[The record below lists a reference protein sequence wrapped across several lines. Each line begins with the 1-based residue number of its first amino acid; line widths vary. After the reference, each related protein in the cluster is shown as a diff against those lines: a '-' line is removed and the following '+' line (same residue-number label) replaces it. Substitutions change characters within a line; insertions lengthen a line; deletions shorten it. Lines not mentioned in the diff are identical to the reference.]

1 MSIQPPQGIL
11 NIPNATLRVGKLAVD
26 STAGFDTV
34 FNNVERN
41 TILLV
46 DSTEYTETKQWDL
59 KMPNIFVATFEIKGG
74 GSSFN
79 FRNTSNG
86 VATTGYTLTFSGTTL
101 TLKYGE
107 ILSEEVVVHELT
119 TATIPDLDLI
129 YGKVY
134 LTYEKQHFTVTVD
147 GTLVLTYKDTTTR
160 TPPDGEYVNFF
171 AGTGSPGFK
180 NLKVVAGHF
189 ISDGTSNIAYVGGG
203 EVAVGKALAFN
214 RVSNVSQIKVD
225 SSVVAE
231 YTGPHDRPLRK
242 YPEVALTAD
251 AETGSGYKGYK
262 VTASNDIDNNSNLDK
277 FRAFNGITGNEAW
290 GSGGSQFTSGTG
302 VAIVGGDSL
311 GNVEGQ
317 WLKLQLP
324 LKIKLSHIKLTSRDI
339 TGIEYPKDFQIL
351 GSNDDSNWTQLINV
365 VDAPYTQHLTL
376 THHVTGT
383 VDSFQYLAVV
393 VTKTYGGTGVTISE
407 LEYYGHE
414 EGSGSLDTTLK
425 SVYNVPATT
434 GTQLEVYYDAKDLA
448 DGALSTASGAITGL
462 GGTTINGT
470 AFGDP
475 QVSNGAFVFDGT
487 GDYISGTLPSSVTGE
502 WVHSM
507 SIWVKAYSFGNSIIF
522 IGNSN
527 VNSQRISISISSTG
541 EITIGIANHNV
552 IYASAIPID
561 YGWHHL
567 TYTYAG
573 GAAGLG
579 AIGYNLYIDGVNIP
593 QTGGVGSGTLNLPTG
608 PNFFVG
614 SGLNGVGPF
623 NGSIANFRLYSKALN
638 ADQVKELYDYQKD
651 YFLGTHSSVTLHKG
665 RFGVGTKEPMK
676 ELDVVGDVGIS
687 ANLHM
692 TTQSSVLV
700 DSNVVAEYTG
710 PHDRPLRKY
719 PEVAILGGQSGL
731 SGGYTQDGYTV
742 EASSEFSAIHAAS
755 NVFNHIQA
763 YQTTDHAW
771 LSGTNTYG
779 LTDGL
784 ASSGTSKDTFQDVD
798 GSWLGITLP
807 TGIRLS
813 HIHIYNRFDN
823 ANSVRPPKT
832 GIIWASNDGTSWY
845 NIFNFDNLQDTDG
858 TLNVL
863 HVNNTNFYTR
873 YRVQITAMHND
884 PQKTSVAVGEL
895 EFYGHEEGSGSLDT
909 TLKSVYNVPATT
921 GTQLEVYYDAKDLD
935 NGAVTSVTDL
945 SPNTNNGTL
954 SGDPQIS
961 NGAFVFDGSGDA
973 IVSSGTSTSL
983 DGNAT
988 FSISLWSKTN
998 TVSSG
1003 SNALFMLGYSSANK
1017 STGLRID
1024 ASTGKYRFFTT
1035 GGLSSKTSPTTALLN
1050 EWTHITLIHEG
1061 TSGYKFYVNGV
1072 FIDEIT
1078 VDNDLSLD
1086 SNPRVALGNY
1096 IDAAGVVTGTA
1107 SYDGSIANFRL
1118 YSKALNAGQVQE
1130 LYDYQKDY
1138 FLGSKSQ
1145 VTLYKGHLGV
1155 GVTEPSG
1162 QLELAGDERIQEY
1175 PPRGL
1180 VGDNLVFDPAGN
1192 AYDYNVEGHGV
1203 FKLLS
1208 TYKYHT
1214 STSDDR
1220 RIYKLFDKS
1229 DSTFTHWSSF
1239 NGSSPYEATTNAQI
1253 TTLDGGGTIT
1263 AHFAEIQMPY
1273 KITLKKYILT
1283 SSSQVPR
1290 ALKTGMIVGS
1300 NDGNVFHVLDSVSDF
1315 GFTATTQPK
1324 EYTVDNTTTPYRIFR
1339 LLLMN
1344 TNGNATC
1351 NMNEWKLFGTP
1362 GPTTLDKGSLSLTR
1376 SLDVPRV
1383 SRYDVDTETPRP
1395 EKLVLDLDTTVNSSP
1410 TDISGKG
1417 NHGVFYNGASY
1428 SAADKAFN
1436 FDGTNDYIQATTN
1449 LPAGDNSLSISM
1461 WIKIR
1466 SRHATHRDTLFFL
1479 GGTGSNKGIGIDVY
1493 PDGNVYWYDR
1503 AGYHLLWN
1511 TSATAP
1517 ANVGT
1522 NELFPLN
1529 QWVHVAAT
1537 HVPGSNAGYEL
1548 RNKFYING
1556 VKLAD
1561 PASGTAYVSDGVGT
1575 LSIDAN
1581 PTVSLGLYPT
1591 PDLNSCPDALISNF
1605 KLYNVAL
1612 EPSEVKKLYNLG
1624 RTGRSM
1630 VISDTAVG
1638 IGKVPEAQLDVRGT
1652 ARFADVHV
1660 GGDIYATGNIT
1671 GYSDK
1676 RAKSDIEKIENAL
1689 EKIEQLNGYT
1699 FTMKGKRYTGLIA
1712 QEILPVLPEAVTGSE
1727 ETNYAVAY
1735 GNMMGL
1741 IVEAI
1746 KELKQKI
1753 G

>member
-1 MSIQPPQGIL
+1 MGP
-11 NIPNATLRVGKLAVD
+11 
-26 STAGFDTV
+26 
-34 FNNVERN
+34 E
-41 TILLV
+41 
-46 DSTEYTETKQWDL
+46 
-59 KMPNIFVATFEIKGG
+59 
-74 GSSFN
+74 
-79 FRNTSNG
+79 
-86 VATTGYTLTFSGTTL
+86 FSRTR
-101 TLKYGE
+101 
-107 ILSEEVVVHELT
+107 
-119 TATIPDLDLI
+119 
-129 YGKVY
+129 
-134 LTYEKQHFTVTVD
+134 
-147 GTLVLTYKDTTTR
+147 TLVTR
-160 TPPDGEYVNFF
+160 TFPDGEYINFF
-171 AGTGSPGFK
+171 AGTGTPRFQ
-180 NLKVVAGHF
+180 NLKVVAGHL
-189 ISDGTSNIAYVGGG
+189 ISDGTSNVSLYGGLAVTSNLEVGQANLFVDTTTSRVGVGTTTPEATLHVSGNAYVSSNL
-203 EVAVGKALAFN
+203 EVGSSNLFVDTVNSRVGVGTDTPKESLDVVGN
-214 RVSNVSQIKVD
+214 MHLTRVSNVSQIKVD
-225 SSVVAE
+225 SNVVTE

-242 YPEVALTAD
+242 YPEVAMTAD
-251 AETGSGYKGYK
+251 AETASGYNGYK
-262 VTASNDIDNNSNLDK
+262 VTASVDNTNTFLNK
-277 FRAFNGITGNEAW
+277 WRIFNGLTGNEGW
-290 GSGGSQFTSGTG
+290 VTNGSLYDSGNDFEYISGGTSTLGG
-302 VAIVGGDSL
+302 VSGEWVKLELPTKIRLSRIVMTAR
-311 GNVEGQ
+311 N
-317 WLKLQLP
+317 
-324 LKIKLSHIKLTSRDI
+324 LSAEQHP
-339 TGIEYPKDFQIL
+339 EDFQIL
-351 GSNDDSNWTQLINV
+351 GSNDDSNWTQVMNV
-365 VDAPYTQHLTL
+365 VGAPFTQGSTL
-376 THHVTGT
+376 TFNVTGN
-383 VDSFQYLAVV
+383 VEHFKYLAVI
-393 VTKTYGGTGVTISE
+393 VTRTVGWSAAAISE
-407 LEYYGHE
+407 LEY
-414 EGSGSLDTTLK
+414 
-425 SVYNVPATT
+425 
-434 GTQLEVYYDAKDLA
+434 
-448 DGALSTASGAITGL
+448 
-462 GGTTINGT
+462 
-470 AFGDP
+470 
-475 QVSNGAFVFDGT
+475 
-487 GDYISGTLPSSVTGE
+487 
-502 WVHSM
+502 
-507 SIWVKAYSFGNSIIF
+507 
-522 IGNSN
+522 
-527 VNSQRISISISSTG
+527 
-541 EITIGIANHNV
+541 
-552 IYASAIPID
+552 
-561 YGWHHL
+561 
-567 TYTYAG
+567 
-573 GAAGLG
+573 
-579 AIGYNLYIDGVNIP
+579 
-593 QTGGVGSGTLNLPTG
+593 
-608 PNFFVG
+608 
-614 SGLNGVGPF
+614 
-623 NGSIANFRLYSKALN
+623 
-638 ADQVKELYDYQKD
+638 
-651 YFLGTHSSVTLHKG
+651 
-665 RFGVGTKEPMK
+665 
-676 ELDVVGDVGIS
+676 
-687 ANLHM
+687 
-692 TTQSSVLV
+692 
-700 DSNVVAEYTG
+700 
-710 PHDRPLRKY
+710 
-719 PEVAILGGQSGL
+719 
-731 SGGYTQDGYTV
+731 
-742 EASSEFSAIHAAS
+742 
-755 NVFNHIQA
+755 
-763 YQTTDHAW
+763 
-771 LSGTNTYG
+771 
-779 LTDGL
+779 
-784 ASSGTSKDTFQDVD
+784 
-798 GSWLGITLP
+798 
-807 TGIRLS
+807 
-813 HIHIYNRFDN
+813 
-823 ANSVRPPKT
+823 
-832 GIIWASNDGTSWY
+832 
-845 NIFNFDNLQDTDG
+845 
-858 TLNVL
+858 
-863 HVNNTNFYTR
+863 
-873 YRVQITAMHND
+873 
-884 PQKTSVAVGEL
+884 
-895 EFYGHEEGSGSLDT
+895 YGHEEGSGSLDT